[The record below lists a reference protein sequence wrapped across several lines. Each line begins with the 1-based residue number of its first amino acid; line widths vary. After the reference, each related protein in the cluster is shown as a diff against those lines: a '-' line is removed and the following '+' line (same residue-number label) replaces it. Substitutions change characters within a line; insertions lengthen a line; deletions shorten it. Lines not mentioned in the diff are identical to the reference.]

1 MFFWSKVSFWYR
13 REWRKVWVLADR
25 VWNWC
30 EAVFFQRSGLGA
42 TTSRNDR
49 SRTRGSWKSC
59 QDQLGG
65 EIWEIEEVA
74 GLGLSSH
81 FFLLSGSMGNQ
92 RVILR
97 WCPSADLV
105 TFLGVRRQ
113 CVPRIF
119 KFPIAGSHIKRSKA
133 SDLLVT
139 LQRFPAAQNTPNQS
153 KSMCVSYQVHLPFF
167 WWIFFFGSRH
177 CRSPAPSEMETAS
190 SPSLGDLGPLA
201 PTAVFVQQRLSKMV
215 HLVALGDCDTWAIS
229 CFLEWY
235 PCGTCAGCPDTE
247 KQSEFVAASSWFG
260 SVLVNYSSFIFS
272 FTKSAGS
279 KC

>member
-1 MFFWSKVSFWYR
+1 
-13 REWRKVWVLADR
+13 
-25 VWNWC
+25 
-30 EAVFFQRSGLGA
+30 
-42 TTSRNDR
+42 
-49 SRTRGSWKSC
+49 
-59 QDQLGG
+59 
-65 EIWEIEEVA
+65 
-74 GLGLSSH
+74 
-81 FFLLSGSMGNQ
+81 MGNQ

-139 LQRFPAAQNTPNQS
+139 LQRFPAAQNTPNPWGINVCILPAPS
-153 KSMCVSYQVHLPFF
+153 PFF
-167 WWIFFFGSRH
+167 FVAKNIGSRH

-215 HLVALGDCDTWAIS
+215 HLVALGRLWHLGYERCLLGMIPIWNMCWLSRYREAKWI
-229 CFLEWY
+229 C
-235 PCGTCAGCPDTE
+235 CC
-247 KQSEFVAASSWFG
+247 K
-260 SVLVNYSSFIFS
+260 
-272 FTKSAGS
+272 
-279 KC
+279 